1 MKRLVRTLFLAGVL
15 MAALCATAWAAD
27 AAVAGIY
34 NVKQN
39 DGVTITPNVNAD
51 PTVTTVGGASISGG
65 FYPGAEWLTV
75 SVPTTNSSA
84 QYLVLALSGTSV
96 PTEDSIVYIDQNAGN
111 GGNLEFKVY
120 PRQLTSGQTY
130 NIYVTS
136 DVDTTY
142 NTGTLKQVGAFQYY
156 APYKLGD
163 VDGNGEIEAK
173 DAQFVLQ
180 YAAELRTFT
189 AIQVLAANANKRDDE
204 IDAKDAQFIMQAAAE
219 LRTLM

>member
-130 NIYVTS
+130 NIYITS

-163 VDGNGEIEAK
+163 VDEDKKISAV
-173 DAQFVLQ
+173 DAMYALQ
-180 YAAELRTFT
+180 MSVGTGTWTMTQRLAAEVDGMSPVTS
-189 AIQVLAANANKRDDE
+189 V
-204 IDAKDAQFIMQAAAE
+204 DAMLILQASVG
-219 LRTLM
+219 LHKLQ

>member
-15 MAALCATAWAAD
+15 MAVLCATAWAAD

-51 PTVTTVGGASISGG
+51 PTVTTVGGASINGD

-130 NIYVTS
+130 NIYITS
-136 DVDTTY
+136 DVDATY

-163 VDGNGEIEAK
+163 VDDDGEYTATDALFALRMAVGKGNWTET
-173 DAQFVLQ
+173 Q
-180 YAAELRTFT
+180 R
-189 AIQVLAANANKRDDE
+189 LAANVDKDSE
-204 IDAKDAQFIMQAAAE
+204 ISATDALFILRAAVGKYVIS
-219 LRTLM
+219 